1 MLRVVDVSSHQGNIV
16 AGGLDC
22 DAVICK
28 ATEGTGYV
36 NPFCDEQYQSAKAA
50 GKLLGVYHYASGG
63 NPEAEA
69 EFFINNVQG
78 YLHEAILVLDWESG
92 DNAAWGDSSWVAR
105 FCAHIVA
112 LTGINPMIYVQRSA
126 ASQCTGLGDYGIWLA
141 EYPDYAARGW
151 DAYYPPNYSGDYAMH
166 QFTSSGNIA
175 GYAGPLDLSLFFG
188 DETAW
193 RAYAGASSQSVPAP
207 QPQPYV
213 EPEVQAY
220 TQPVAQTD
228 GTTYIVQPG
237 DTLSGIAARYGTT
250 YQSLAAI
257 NNIADPNRIYPGQEI
272 VIDGAATEASTEYY
286 TIQPGDTLSGI
297 ASTYG
302 TTWQRLAEINGID
315 TPDLIHPGTT
325 IRVR

>member
-1 MLRVVDVSSHQGNIV
+1 M
-16 AGGLDC
+16 
-22 DAVICK
+22 
-28 ATEGTGYV
+28 
-36 NPFCDEQYQSAKAA
+36 
-50 GKLLGVYHYASGG
+50 GVYHYASGG

-126 ASQCTGLGDYGIWLA
+126 ASQCVGLGDYGIWLA
-141 EYPDYAARGW
+141 EYPDYALRGW
-151 DAYYPPNYSGDYAMH
+151 GDYVEPNYSGDYAMH

-175 GYAGPLDLSLFFG
+175 GWGDVLDLSLFFG
-188 DETAW
+188 DANAW
-193 RAYAGASSQSVPAP
+193 LAYAGATGQSVPTP
-207 QPQPYV
+207 Q
-213 EPEVQAY
+213 VQAQNY
-220 TQPVAQTD
+220 EQPSVQPSD
-228 GTTYIVQPG
+228 TTYIVQAG
-237 DTLSGIAARYGTT
+237 DTLSEIAQRFGTT

-272 VIDGAATEASTEYY
+272 VIDGATAEAPAASAVYY
-286 TIQPGDTLSGI
+286 TIKPGDTLSGI

-302 TTWQRLAEINGID
+302 TTWQWLSEVNGISD
-315 TPDLIHPGTT
+315 PNLIYPGNT